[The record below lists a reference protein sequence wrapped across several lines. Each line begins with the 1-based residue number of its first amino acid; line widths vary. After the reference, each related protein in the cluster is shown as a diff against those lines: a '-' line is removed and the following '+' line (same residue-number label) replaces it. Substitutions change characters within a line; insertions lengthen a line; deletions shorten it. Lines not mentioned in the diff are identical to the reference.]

1 MLDELLKRNEYVM
14 SECKKY
20 RLKMNDEDGRSDGQ
34 HRSLMK
40 EMIRGAVSMSNRA
53 FLLEVVV
60 LSFLLNAKYEVV
72 FVL

>member
-20 RLKMNDEDGRSDGQ
+20 GLKMNNEDGESDGP
-34 HRSLMK
+34 HRTLMK
-40 EMIRGAVSMSNRA
+40 EMIRGAVPTGDRA

-60 LSFLLNAKYEVV
+60 LSFLSNAKQEVV
-72 FVL
+72 FVS